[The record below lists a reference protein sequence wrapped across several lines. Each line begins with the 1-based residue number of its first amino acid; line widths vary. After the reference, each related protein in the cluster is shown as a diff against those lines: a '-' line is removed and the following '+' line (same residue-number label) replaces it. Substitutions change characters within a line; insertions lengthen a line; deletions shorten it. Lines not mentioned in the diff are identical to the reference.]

1 MTKVALIVRLLFL
14 FATMAT
20 TAIAAPA
27 RIPESDIIARV
38 KQHRAGATGELVKG
52 EEDKRKIILSWNRI
66 AGAEAYEVCH
76 ECDID
81 DDTGSRD
88 GELGTVTPIPITQTC
103 GDRPCMVFPG
113 APLGYNRFNVR
124 VQVGGEWSAWS
135 KHRNYFVE
143 EIGVVE
149 HEEL

>member
-1 MTKVALIVRLLFL
+1 MLKLLL
-14 FATMAT
+14 TTLLLLPSTTMA
-20 TAIAAPA
+20 APS
-27 RIPESDIIARV
+27 RISESDITARV
-38 KQHRAGATGELVKG
+38 KQHRAGPTGELVEG
-52 EEDKRKIILSWNRI
+52 EEDKRKIILSWDHIR
-66 AGAEAYEVCH
+66 GAEAYEVCH

-81 DDTGSRD
+81 DETGTRSTQF
-88 GELGTVTPIPITQTC
+88 GTVTPIPTTQTC

-143 EIGVVE
+143 ELGFVD